1 MSSPTGPL
9 RRARSAGA
17 TSSNVETIIRRLD
30 RMGYRFWNGRQGRTG
45 PQPLQMMMGGKV
57 TAYASPE
64 AMLGQA
70 MRTDLSRIPAD
81 MRRHAERARDRV
93 SVLSG
98 LVQGLQKQQAA
109 QAQRK
114 AAITDHLKDEVVF
127 SAPMKEEI
135 AAVRR
140 LEKERLILPL
150 SLRAWVEEVGHVN
163 LSGEHPALCF
173 WASEGFPGV
182 YADPL
187 MIFLDHFILESEAGR
202 RTRPHRCGAWLG
214 CPGQGAP
221 GRGGRTA
228 RLRVQHRASQCRR
241 RCQLPRRKAQHD
253 LRQLSSFGLPLGWVS
268 RLGTRGQTP
277 GARAEI
283 PDRRSAADLTSCGSL
298 RPQKPSGPVGQG
310 LVNACEIATVA
321 TPPAPGLHPRR
332 GDFLT
337 TLYIFVAKRGPSVSW
352 ETNGD

>member
-1 MSSPTGPL
+1 MVDAQPGALLRRYLAGEHEAAWAEMTAAGPAL
-9 RRARSAGA
+9 REDRAIGDAWAVAQETMRRARR
-17 TSSNVETIIRRLD
+17 NVETIIRRLD

-57 TAYASPE
+57 MAFASAE

-81 MRRHAERARDRV
+81 MRRHAEQVRDRV

-135 AAVRR
+135 ATVRR
-140 LEKERLILPL
+140 LEKEGLILPL

-187 MIFLDHFILESEAGR
+187 MIFLDHFILESEASLEKRKAGGE
-202 RTRPHRCGAWLG
+202 PGPIDAVLG
-214 CPGQGAP
+214 WDAQAK
-221 GRGGRTA
+221 A
-228 RLRVQHRASQCRR
+228 RLAVEDEQLDYGYSIALPNAGADASLQGEKHNTTFVNYLRLAFRWGGFPGWEQEARR
-241 RCQLPRRKAQHD
+241 PERELK
-253 LRQLSSFGLPLGWVS
+253 
-268 RLGTRGQTP
+268 
-277 GARAEI
+277 
-283 PDRRSAADLTSCGSL
+283 
-298 RPQKPSGPVGQG
+298 
-310 LVNACEIATVA
+310 
-321 TPPAPGLHPRR
+321 
-332 GDFLT
+332 FLT
-337 TLYIFVAKRGPSVSW
+337 EGLLPI
-352 ETNGD
+352 

>member
-1 MSSPTGPL
+1 
-9 RRARSAGA
+9 
-17 TSSNVETIIRRLD
+17 
-30 RMGYRFWNGRQGRTG
+30 MGYRFWNGRQGRTG

-57 TAYASPE
+57 TAFASPE

-140 LEKERLILPL
+140 LEKERLIVPL

-187 MIFLDHFILESEAGR
+187 MIFLDQLVLAQSAIPEYRVKATFLFQFTQFVDWPRNAFSNQQTPLVIGILGEDPFGTFLDDTVRDEMANGHPIAVERYQRLENVKNCQVLFVSRSEANQDR
-202 RTRPHRCGAWLG
+202 MRSSST
-214 CPGQGAP
+214 AP
-221 GRGGRTA
+221 
-228 RLRVQHRASQCRR
+228 RLSE
-241 RCQLPRRKAQHD
+241 
-253 LRQLSSFGLPLGWVS
+253 F
-268 RLGTRGQTP
+268 
-277 GARAEI
+277 
-283 PDRRSAADLTSCGSL
+283 
-298 RPQKPSGPVGQG
+298 
-310 LVNACEIATVA
+310 
-321 TPPAPGLHPRR
+321 
-332 GDFLT
+332 
-337 TLYIFVAKRGPSVSW
+337 
-352 ETNGD
+352 ETNAYS